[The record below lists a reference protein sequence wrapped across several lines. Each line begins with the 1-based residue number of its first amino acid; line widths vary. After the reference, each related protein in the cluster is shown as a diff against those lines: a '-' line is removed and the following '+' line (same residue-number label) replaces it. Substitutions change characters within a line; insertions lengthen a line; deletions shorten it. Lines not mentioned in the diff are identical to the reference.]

1 MKEGERVKRWREVRS
16 RQQDACSGEHD
27 APEALDV
34 RVLLRSLGCGKRL
47 SDLLAPE
54 ELAEVL

>member
-27 APEALDV
+27 APEAFDV
-34 RVLLRSLGCGKRL
+34 RVLRRCIVCGKL

-54 ELAEVL
+54 ELAEML